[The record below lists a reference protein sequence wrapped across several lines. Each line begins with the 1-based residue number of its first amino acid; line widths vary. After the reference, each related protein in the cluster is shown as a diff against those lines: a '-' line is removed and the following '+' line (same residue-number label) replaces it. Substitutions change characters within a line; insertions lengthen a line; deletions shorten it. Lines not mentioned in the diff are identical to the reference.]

1 MAQIISE
8 HEQMSKT
15 DSVSSGDS
23 QENQSLVKKLN
34 ELLARAKRHRRRY
47 DISWQYNYEFVC
59 DARQWPQQRPRW
71 RFNEAVNITWA
82 SIMTEIGIQ
91 TDGRPKFE
99 YTYQETSDLPF
110 ADILKDVSGSI
121 WDKYHWNMVVQD
133 GLFDCKIYHVAHGTV
148 EWDPELNYGL
158 GDVCFRMIDPF
169 SAYWDPM
176 ASDVN
181 KGTKCR
187 YFITVEE
194 KPTAEL
200 KNKYPEYRD
209 KIKSDISSLKQIS
222 DFSVSSINASMQY
235 DKETPTRIR
244 SSTQYNDSKYGGEP
258 MTQFIRFWLR
268 DDTLEEVCNELSDI
282 DPETGENKK
291 EYVLKKKYPT
301 PRYIEMICNTIV
313 RDGPQGVEING
324 EWVPYKDECFPI
336 ARLVN
341 YQYPR
346 EYAGENE
353 VSHTAPLQ
361 KIVNY
366 SWSYI
371 LDMFRMQSNPITIIG
386 DAAQVDEEEFTNE
399 PGLILRASDINQIR
413 REPGTPIA
421 SGAFEVL
428 QTAQSLFD
436 KVQGLQDVSR
446 GADVSNVN
454 SALMLE
460 GYVEAS
466 QTRPRMKNRALEAFL
481 QDVGE
486 LVLYRILQFYTAP
499 RIFRITNKEGFPEQ
513 IEFYITENEGG
524 QNVAKVNRQTQMP
537 SGDMVQSAKQFEV
550 KGIPDVRII
559 SGSQLPYSKAQK
571 SQTALTYFNAG
582 AIDAE
587 ELLKAVDWPSYK
599 EVLKRVEEKAAAQA
613 QAEAPAQ

>member
-8 HEQMSKT
+8 HEQMAQPPQGPL
-15 DSVSSGDS
+15 DQSS
-23 QENQSLVKKLN
+23 EEQSLVKRVN
-34 ELLARAKRHRRRY
+34 ELFARAKRHRRRY

-99 YTYQETSDLPF
+99 YTYQEASDMAF
-110 ADILKDVSGSI
+110 AEILKDISGLI

-133 GLFDCKIYHVAHGTV
+133 GLFDCKLYHVAHGIV
-148 EWDPELNYGL
+148 EWDAELNYGL
-158 GDVCFRMIDPF
+158 GDVTFRMQDPF
-169 SAYWDPM
+169 TCYWDPM

-181 KGTKCR
+181 KGKKCR
-187 YFITVEE
+187 FFIIAEE
-194 KPTAEL
+194 RPTAEL
-200 KNKYPEYRD
+200 KKQYPEAAD
-209 KIKSDISSLKQIS
+209 KIKSDISNIKQIS
-222 DFSVSSINASMQY
+222 DFSVSSINASMRY
-235 DKETPTRIR
+235 DQDTPTRIR
-244 SSTQYNDSKYGGEP
+244 SSTQYSENKYGGEP
-258 MTQFIRFWLR
+258 MTQFLRVWLR
-268 DDTLEEVCNELSDI
+268 DDTIEEVCNELNETD
-282 DPETGENKK
+282 ETTGEKKK

-301 PRYIEMICNTIV
+301 PRYIEMACNTIL
-313 RDGPQGVEING
+313 RDAPQGIEING

-366 SWSYI
+366 AWSYI
-371 LDMFRMQSNPITIIG
+371 LDMFRMQSNPITIVG
-386 DAAQVDEEEFTNE
+386 DASGIDEEEFTNE
-399 PGLILRASDINQIR
+399 PGLILRAADINQIR

-513 IEFYITENEGG
+513 IEFYITENEQG
-524 QNVAKVNRQTQMP
+524 QHVAKVNKQTQMP
-537 SGDMVQSAKQFEV
+537 SGDMMSSSNQFEV

-613 QAEAPAQ
+613 QAEAPPK